1 MAKQDSKL
9 EHRSFQENFHS
20 QEKLSA
26 QNSDLQHPV
35 EVKNPC
41 ETAVNTTANSTHAN
55 RHRNPQ
61 IETDPAYLRALH
73 WWRFRIALALYTGA
87 FPNSM
92 RLKPCSVTFVSYKQ
106 LLRLYK
112 TRALYPRKK

>member
-1 MAKQDSKL
+1 MAKHDSKL
-9 EHRSFQENFHS
+9 EHRSFQENFLS

-26 QNSDLQHPV
+26 QNSDLQPSVEAKTPCDPV
-35 EVKNPC
+35 VKQSI
-41 ETAVNTTANSTHAN
+41 AS

-92 RLKPCSVTFVSYKQ
+92 RLKPCSVTFVSYQQ
-106 LLRLYK
+106 LLKQYRSNNS
-112 TRALYPRKK
+112 R

>member
-1 MAKQDSKL
+1 MAKHDSKL
-9 EHRSFQENFHS
+9 EHRSFQEKTLS
-20 QEKLSA
+20 QGKLSA
-26 QNSDLQHPV
+26 HSSDLQHPV
-35 EVKNPC
+35 EAKEPC
-41 ETAVNTTANSTHAN
+41 ETAVYSTANSTHAN

-92 RLKPCSVTFVSYKQ
+92 RLKPCSVTYVSYQQ
-106 LLRLYK
+106 LLKQYRSK
-112 TRALYPRKK
+112 NRR

>member
-9 EHRSFQENFHS
+9 EHRSFQEKILS

-35 EVKNPC
+35 EAKNPC
-41 ETAVNTTANSTHAN
+41 DPAVKQTMAN

>member
-1 MAKQDSKL
+1 MAKFNGKL
-9 EHRSFQENFHS
+9 EHRSFQEKIS
-20 QEKLSA
+20 PQGKLSA
-26 QNSDLQHPV
+26 HKSNLQHPV
-35 EVKNPC
+35 EAKNPC
-41 ETAVNTTANSTHAN
+41 DPAVKQSTAN
-55 RHRNPQ
+55 RYRNPQ

-92 RLKPCSVTFVSYKQ
+92 RLKPCSVTFVSYQQ

-112 TRALYPRKK
+112 TRAPYPRKK

>member
-9 EHRSFQENFHS
+9 EHRSFQENIHS

-26 QNSDLQHPV
+26 TKSDLQHPV
-35 EVKNPC
+35 EANNPC
-41 ETAVNTTANSTHAN
+41 DTAIKQSIAN

-61 IETDPAYLRALH
+61 IETNPAYLRALH

-92 RLKPCSVTFVSYKQ
+92 RLKPCSVTFVSYQQ
-106 LLRLYK
+106 LLKQYRSK
-112 TRALYPRKK
+112 NRR

>member
-9 EHRSFQENFHS
+9 EHRSFQEKTLS

-26 QNSDLQHPV
+26 ENSDLQHPV
-35 EVKNPC
+35 EVKKSC
-41 ETAVNTTANSTHAN
+41 ETAVHTTANSTFAN

-92 RLKPCSVTFVSYKQ
+92 RLKPCSVTFVSYQQ
-106 LLRLYK
+106 LLKQYRSNN
-112 TRALYPRKK
+112 RR

>member
-9 EHRSFQENFHS
+9 EHRSFQEKILS
-20 QEKLSA
+20 QGKLSA
-26 QNSDLQHPV
+26 HSSDLQRPV
-35 EVKNPC
+35 EVKTLCDP
-41 ETAVNTTANSTHAN
+41 AVKQSIAN

-106 LLRLYK
+106 LLKQYRSNNS
-112 TRALYPRKK
+112 R

>member
-1 MAKQDSKL
+1 MAKFNGKL
-9 EHRSFQENFHS
+9 EHRSFQEKILS

-26 QNSDLQHPV
+26 TKSDLQHPV
-35 EVKNPC
+35 EAKNPC
-41 ETAVNTTANSTHAN
+41 ETAVHTTANSTHAK

-61 IETDPAYLRALH
+61 IETDPAVLRARH

-92 RLKPCSVTFVSYKQ
+92 RLKPCSVTFVSYQQ
-106 LLRLYK
+106 LLKQYRSK
-112 TRALYPRKK
+112 NRR